1 VGAVTDRDR
10 TATIAVG
17 DRSHGGSVTIAVG
30 DRSHGGSVIIAVGDR
45 SHGGSVIIAVGDR
58 SHDRALSLPAGR
70 DQPAEDT
77 MAAVP
82 DPRHIAN
89 GREIPTETY
98 SDQPYIVQ
106 TDDGAW
112 LCVLTTGAGHEGQH
126 GQHVVTMRS
135 TDQGRTWEPPVDVEP
150 ADGPEA
156 SYAVM
161 LKVPA
166 AADGNGSSP
175 LPLSRADTAG
185 AGEGNSIAGRIY
197 CFYNHNSDNV
207 REVMADDPPFK
218 GGTCSRVDSLGH
230 FVCKYSDDHGRSWS
244 AQRYDLPMREMDID
258 RRNPYG
264 GKLKFF
270 WNVGKPFIHDGAAY
284 VSVHKVGGFG
294 QGFFT
299 RSEGVLLRSDNLLTE
314 ADPAKLQWET
324 LPDGDFG
331 LRTPPGGGPI
341 AEEQSYSVL
350 SDGSLYCV
358 YRSVDGHPVE
368 AYSRDG
374 GHTWSTPRYKTFA
387 DGRLMKH
394 PRAANFAW
402 KCRNGKFLYWFHNH
416 GGHDYEDRNP
426 VWLSGGVEADGP
438 EGRIILWSQPEIV
451 LYDDD
456 PFIRMSYP
464 DLVEEDGR
472 YFLTE
477 TQKDIARVHEIDP
490 TLLEGLWGQVE
501 TRGPSPAVSGA
512 APGSLPGAAPD
523 TAGDRPLALPDLL
536 RRDHAR
542 ADYGTLD
549 LRAGFSLE
557 LWLRLETLEAGQVL
571 LDTRDATGAGVA
583 LVTRDGGTVQIV
595 LNDGRTECRWRSDA
609 GLLAA
614 GEMQHVVCIVDGG
627 PKLILFVLNGR
638 LCDGGEERQFGW
650 GRYSPNLRTPPTARW
665 EISPAVQ
672 TWRVYGRALRVSEA
686 IGNYRTGCEV

>member
-1 VGAVTDRDR
+1 
-10 TATIAVG
+10 
-17 DRSHGGSVTIAVG
+17 
-30 DRSHGGSVIIAVGDR
+30 
-45 SHGGSVIIAVGDR
+45 
-58 SHDRALSLPAGR
+58 
-70 DQPAEDT
+70 

-82 DPRHIAN
+82 DPRHLSN

-156 SYAVM
+156 SYAVV
-161 LKVPA
+161 LKVP
-166 AADGNGSSP
+166 S
-175 LPLSRADTAG
+175 
-185 AGEGNSIAGRIY
+185 GRVY

-207 REVMADDPPFK
+207 REVLADDPPFK

-314 ADPAKLQWET
+314 ADPAKLRWET

-368 AYSRDG
+368 TYSRDG
-374 GHTWSTPRYKTFA
+374 GHTWSTPRYKAFA

-426 VWLSGGVEADGP
+426 VWLSGGVEADSP

-464 DLVEEDGR
+464 DLVEEDGKT
-472 YFLTE
+472 FLTE
-477 TQKDIARVHEIDP
+477 TQKDIARVHEIGP

-501 TRGPSPAVSGA
+501 DCRAGA
-512 APGSLPGAAPD
+512 CTPPTPCLDA
-523 TAGDRPLALPDLL
+523 TAGGVQAPALQTADGPVLALPDLL

-549 LRAGFSLE
+549 LRAGFSIE
-557 LWLRLETLEAGQVL
+557 VWLSLDTLEAGQVL
-571 LDTRDATGAGVA
+571 LDTRDETGAGLALETVA
-583 LVTRDGGTVQIV
+583 SAAVQIV
-595 LNDGRTECRWRSDA
+595 INDGRTECRWRSDA
-609 GLLAA
+609 GLVAA
-614 GEMQHVVCIVDGG
+614 GELQHVVCIVDGG
-627 PKLILFVLNGR
+627 PKIIMFVVNGR

-650 GRYSPNLRTPPTARW
+650 GRYNPNLRTPPTGQLTV
-665 EISPAVQ
+665 SPAVQ
-672 TWRVYGRALRVSEA
+672 SLRVHDRALRVSEA
-686 IGNYRTGCEV
+686 VGNYRAGCEA